1 MSMKQKENCVQNIT
15 DAMRTFV
22 SEASK
27 AARETQKVL
36 RVKSLLQAGI
46 CHYLDYMLLGIDE
59 VGVVIVN
66 FNPDSS
72 ERRALKNIASFGFAT
87 VQETKNAL
95 NRGKIGGTQRERRQ
109 LKRDIAE
116 VEAGF
121 RVKYGIGN
129 GEVARYETPF
139 EYSVTEINGFLQVKV
154 TRDGVFEACA
164 RAQRL
169 DPAIPISE
177 AIQVVRDMEAI
188 KRFFGEKT
196 IDSAKKPDKDV
207 MGGIP
212 LMDNMKRVKMRSRTA
227 LSLTLNWDSRK
238 AVIGGFKKDPNRDT
252 ELVKRVNKDGSV
264 TEFVD
269 LNDMWNQSRS
279 EFFGYAKE
287 IADELMKVSGQ
298 QLPREEVLAVMM
310 AVKKH
315 GDVVRALALLK
326 QILQSA
332 TTALAKKKAEYESL
346 YKKGSYRAEA
356 WAKTAKAENNELYP
370 DVRNQARLICELG
383 KVNDPVE
390 RVRCAL
396 ASVLFQ
402 NLNTKA
408 QVNWDKLSGFVSN
421 ALDVEWQIYK
431 LHVEKGNAWTPQE
444 TMDEVSFNEEL
455 TDEQLVAINGTTM
468 VFENGASYDE
478 DGEEVCYG
486 KVELNGEFTIR
497 VADDG
502 IYACRNLTEVLTGLI
517 PKANSDRILFTT
529 SEKTNVKAFK
539 AAVLQQPVTLAPMK
553 RDAIL
558 VTNQNGAI
566 RQVGNFRTVDH
577 FDMVQGKFKPAIS
590 RVTNKLYGGNAG
602 VTGTVEKVIH
612 GVYETARGRQEI
624 AICTMSITHETPVP
638 KFSVSEA
645 PRFDFNGKVRFEDL
659 F

>member
-1 MSMKQKENCVQNIT
+1 MKKEIINDNIR
-15 DAMRTFV
+15 AFV

-27 AARETQKVL
+27 AARDTQKVL

-72 ERRALKNIASFGFAT
+72 ERRALKNIARYGYET
-87 VQETKNAL
+87 VTETKKAL
-95 NRGKIGGTQRERRQ
+95 NQSKIGGTQKERRQ
-109 LKRDIAE
+109 LRRNIAE

-121 RVKYGIGN
+121 RVKYGIG
-129 GEVARYETPF
+129 ESETVARYETPF
-139 EYSVTEINGFLQVKV
+139 EYSATEINGFMQVKV

-169 DPAIPISE
+169 DPVIPISE
-177 AIQVVRDMEAI
+177 ALQVTRDMEAI

-227 LSLTLNWDSRK
+227 LTLSLDWDARRS
-238 AVIGGFKKDPNRDT
+238 VIGGFKKDPNRDT
-252 ELVKRVNKDGSV
+252 ELVKKVNKDGSV
-264 TEFVD
+264 TEYVD

-287 IADELMKVSGQ
+287 VADELMKVSGQ
-298 QLPREEVLAVMM
+298 QLPREEVLAITM

-332 TTALAKKKAEYESL
+332 STALARKKAEYESL

-396 ASVLFQ
+396 ATVLFQ
-402 NLNTKA
+402 NLDTKA

-431 LHVEKGNAWTPQE
+431 LHVEKSNPWTPQE
-444 TMDEVSFNEEL
+444 TMDAVEFANELSDEEL
-455 TDEQLVAINGTTM
+455 VALNGKTM
-468 VFENGASYDE
+468 TFEDGAAYDE
-478 DGEEVCYG
+478 NGEEVCYG

-517 PKANSDRILFTT
+517 PKADPSRVLFVTKGGKVDI
-529 SEKTNVKAFK
+529 EAFK
-539 AAVLQQPVTLAPMK
+539 AAVVNHSVTLAPWNK
-553 RDAIL
+553 DAIIMNDNGKL
-558 VTNQNGAI
+558 VE
-566 RQVGNFRTVDH
+566 VGKFRTE
-577 FDMVQGKFKPAIS
+577 FMFKAFS
-590 RVTNKLYGGNAG
+590 NVTMALYGGKLG
-602 VTGTVEKVIH
+602 KVGTVTKVIK
-612 GVYETARGRQEI
+612 GFYDGKAGREEI
-624 AICTMSITHETPVP
+624 AICTLCAAREASETEAEHVVP
-638 KFSVSEA
+638 MKS
-645 PRFDFNGKVRFEDL
+645 VRFEKKKPVFNFNGPAVGFDDL